1 MHGHFPFQTMNFSI
15 CFIFTSSSSWPCSS
29 ALHKMALQH
38 LRNTCSVIKVVI
50 SSLSIFI
57 SGSRRRMRPAYVA
70 RHIFT
75 FYSRFSELINSIHR
89 TDSCQ
94 AKGWRSS
101 STEMGGI
108 IQILMRSLLFC
119 WWWGVLYIFRTC
131 SKIHVTS
138 HLPFY
143 PFQCTV
149 QWH

>member
-15 CFIFTSSSSWPCSS
+15 CFIFTSSSSWHS
-29 ALHKMALQH
+29 AFHKTALQH

-89 TDSCQ
+89 TASCQ

-101 STEMGGI
+101 STEMGWNHPNFDAFPFV
-108 IQILMRSLLFC
+108 LLVVGC
-119 WWWGVLYIFRTC
+119 LLYIFRTS
-131 SKIHVTS
+131 SKIYVTS

>member
-15 CFIFTSSSSWPCSS
+15 CFIFTSSSSWHS
-29 ALHKMALQH
+29 ALYKTALQC
-38 LRNTCSVIKVVI
+38 LRNKCSVIKVVI

-75 FYSRFSELINSIHR
+75 FHSHFSELINSIHR
-89 TDSCQ
+89 IGSCQ

-108 IQILMRSLLFC
+108 IQILMCSLLFC
-119 WWWGVLYIFRTC
+119 WWWGVFYIFLELEVKYT
-131 SKIHVTS
+131 
-138 HLPFY
+138 
-143 PFQCTV
+143 
-149 QWH
+149 